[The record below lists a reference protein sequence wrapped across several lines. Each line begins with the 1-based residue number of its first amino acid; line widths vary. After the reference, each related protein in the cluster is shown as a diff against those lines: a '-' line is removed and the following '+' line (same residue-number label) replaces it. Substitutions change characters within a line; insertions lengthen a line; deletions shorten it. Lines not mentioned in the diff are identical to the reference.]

1 MIECQIYDAMYL
13 VINVSHSIHMQ
24 HDNLL
29 RLFKSNY
36 CCFRRPVKKLFSF
49 FSLLC
54 PPQEQSSLYALENK
68 HALFS
73 EAFVYRDCTAELS
86 RERGSRKVWRGG
98 NGNGERERCFIW
110 DSEWWRSPF
119 CSLPVPR
126 NPETSSKKPLSYSCH
141 GRIGVTT
148 FK

>member
-86 RERGSRKVWRGG
+86 RERGSRKV
-98 NGNGERERCFIW
+98 
-110 DSEWWRSPF
+110 
-119 CSLPVPR
+119 
-126 NPETSSKKPLSYSCH
+126 
-141 GRIGVTT
+141 
-148 FK
+148 